1 MSTAGVH
8 VLNLDGALT
17 MRTVAALAARG
28 HEALA
33 KGDVVVDLSA
43 VNEADSA
50 ALALLLDWLRMARAH
65 GRRLEVRALPPGL
78 RSLAGL
84 YGVDELLPLAA

>member
-1 MSTAGVH
+1 MSAVGVS
-8 VLNLDGALT
+8 VLSLDGALT

-33 KGDVVVDLSA
+33 AGDVVVDLSA
-43 VNEADSA
+43 VSAADSA
-50 ALALLLDWLRMARAH
+50 ALALLLDWVRVARAR
-65 GRRLEVRALPPGL
+65 GRMLEVRALPPGL